1 MKIIDSARK
10 HGISDLDISYVY
22 EYAVRSVVMKDSSNT
37 VILFG
42 FDTIGRGLEVGYIT
56 NSMGE
61 DIIIHAMK
69 IRPSYKKHL
78 LRR

>member
-22 EYAVRSVVMKDSSNT
+22 EYAVNSILLKDSSNM
-37 VILFG
+37 VMLFG
-42 FDTIGRGLEVGYIT
+42 FDTIGRGLEIAYVT
-56 NSMGE
+56 NSNDE
-61 DIIIHAMK
+61 DIIVHAMK
-69 IRPSYKKHL
+69 VRPSYKKHL

>member
-1 MKIIDSARK
+1 MIIRDSARK

-22 EYAVRSVVMKDSSNT
+22 EYAVNTILLNDSKDMVMA
-37 VILFG
+37 FG
-42 FDTIGRGLEVGYIT
+42 FDSIGRGLEIGYIT
-56 NSMGE
+56 NSRDE
-61 DIIIHAMK
+61 DVIIHAMK